1 MMEIILSDAYF
12 ATKPKPK
19 HSSQPKCDGKH
30 NKMRN
35 AEYKYKSKHNHKRQN
50 TQYMFKWCT
59 IGEVGKRLEKEKD
72 RSLALVKGC
81 TKHLAWAIILLPTE
95 IYNMCLDDNDIYIC

>member
-1 MMEIILSDAYF
+1 M
-12 ATKPKPK
+12 K
-19 HSSQPKCDGKH
+19 
-30 NKMRN
+30 
-35 AEYKYKSKHNHKRQN
+35 N

-81 TKHLAWAIILLPTE
+81 TKHLAWAIILLPPE
-95 IYNMCLDDNDIYIC
+95 IYNMYLDDNDIYVKPY